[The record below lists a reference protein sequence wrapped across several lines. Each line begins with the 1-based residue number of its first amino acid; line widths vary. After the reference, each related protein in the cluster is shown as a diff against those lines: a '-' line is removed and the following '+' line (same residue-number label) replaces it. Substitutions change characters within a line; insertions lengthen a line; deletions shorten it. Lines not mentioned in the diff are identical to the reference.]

1 MTMKKKKKYKQL
13 EFDFKDQITIN
24 LDDMK
29 PGYNGLTKRDYLWT
43 ILDDKKGNAC
53 YEIQLTKLEFPSS
66 IKAVR
71 QGRYGK
77 AIQLD

>member
-29 PGYNGLTKRDYLWT
+29 PGYNGLTKLDRDWET
-43 ILDDKKGNAC
+43 NKSK
-53 YEIQLTKLEFPSS
+53 
-66 IKAVR
+66 
-71 QGRYGK
+71 
-77 AIQLD
+77 

>member
-1 MTMKKKKKYKQL
+1 MNTMKKK
-13 EFDFKDQITIN
+13 ITIN
-24 LDDMK
+24 LDEMK
-29 PGYNGLTKRDYLWT
+29 PGFNGLLQRDYLWT